1 MRLTI
6 GEQRFNHPMI
16 DSGWVG
22 GIDSVLLRWLPCP
35 SMFIYGPKEVGRRTK
50 IGRYVKMTRLELRLD
65 GCKSAALSP
74 TERFDQLVRLL
85 QHPSTALVA
94 DEPLN
99 SLFVACLWLRLPGAV
114 FP

>member
-6 GEQRFNHPMI
+6 GEQRFNHPTV

-35 SMFIYGPKEVGRRTK
+35 STFIYGRRTK
-50 IGRYVKMTRLELRLD
+50 IGSYFRITRLELRLD
-65 GCKSAALSP
+65 GCKGAALSP
-74 TERFDQLVRLL
+74 TKRFDQLVRLL

-99 SLFVACLWLRLPGAV
+99 GLFVACLWLRLPGAV